1 MLRKESK
8 GGPNLPFF
16 RKKTGSY
23 AKLLAPAIV
32 ALGVSGAQ
40 ASSLQLT
47 AAGVADKFVLTTF
60 ATTNPGNTGYGTF
73 GIAIGSDGNV
83 ITSNFPDDTR
93 YVFKDM
99 DGQTISSALHAVT
112 PSGSSS
118 AAFATAGGQAYGAV
132 NGQFTEF
139 NNDGSV
145 NHVLT
150 GVTASPD
157 LGMWG
162 NPVGGHIIATS
173 SAGLID
179 IDPTANG
186 GAGSFRVISSSGNG
200 DGVSVSP
207 DGKIAYVEQ
216 GSINGYDIASGKL
229 VYSSGS
235 LFNSPDGTGVI
246 SSTNALNGQII
257 VNNNSGEID
266 LLNPATNTSVAIAT
280 NGTRGDYVSPD
291 TNNGTLLLDYSDT
304 IERLSCGPNCSIGGP
319 PTPTAPEPATF
330 ALLGLPLLALGAN
343 VFRRRK
349 T

>member
-1 MLRKESK
+1 MLYKEPE
-8 GGPNLPFF
+8 GGPHLPFS
-16 RKKTGSY
+16 RQKTRWC

-32 ALGVSGAQ
+32 TLAVSGVQ

-47 AAGVADKFVLTTF
+47 ATGVADGFALTTF

-99 DGQTISSALHAVT
+99 DGQTLSSALHTVT
-112 PSGSSS
+112 PSGSSGT
-118 AAFATAGGQAYGAV
+118 AFATAGGHAYGGV
-132 NGQFTEF
+132 SGQFVEF
-139 NNDGSV
+139 NNDGTV

-150 GVTASPD
+150 GVTATTY

-162 NPVGGHIIATS
+162 NPVGGHIVATS
-173 SAGLID
+173 NAGLID
-179 IDPTANG
+179 INPAANG
-186 GAGSFRVISSSGNG
+186 GAGSFRVINSLGNG
-200 DGVSVSP
+200 DGVSISP
-207 DGKIAYVEQ
+207 DGKTAYVEQ
-216 GSINGYDIASGKL
+216 GQINGYDIASGKV

-257 VNNNSGEID
+257 VNTNSGEID
-266 LLNPATNTSVAIAT
+266 LLDPITNTSVALAT
-280 NGTRGDYVSPD
+280 SGTRGDYVSPD

-304 IERLSCGPNCSIGGP
+304 IERLSCGPNCTIGGP
-319 PTPTAPEPATF
+319 PSPNAPEPSTF
-330 ALLGLPLLALGAN
+330 ALLGLPLLAIGAN
-343 VFRRRK
+343 LFRRRK
-349 T
+349 A